1 MMVPS
6 AKNAAQKNVF
16 LLFVL
21 GWQLHKNCLFMI
33 ALTLGP
39 AVSATQIHLFPFF
52 SCVKPYPVINS
63 DDGA

>member
-39 AVSATQIHLFPFF
+39 AVSATQIHLFSFF
-52 SCVKPYPVINS
+52 LV
-63 DDGA
+63 